1 MQINIR
7 FKFWNEHHWQR
18 STIGVKVCR
27 KIDTDTNVEK
37 QRRFHCLRRTTKKSH
52 CETENHFQR
61 NSNTQTHYLI
71 AFVSDLTEGGHH
83 GLERQSSIICPILRH
98 LLPIMVK
105 LFISS
110 AGTEEETLRK
120 HSAKSRNRGRS
131 ERQNQPNQWVESL
144 LRIGRLWW
152 NFESIF

>member
-1 MQINIR
+1 MSISSGLCVLKAPCAESSCSILRRNR
-7 FKFWNEHHWQR
+7 WSKLCWN
-18 STIGVKVCR
+18 
-27 KIDTDTNVEK
+27 
-37 QRRFHCLRRTTKKSH
+37 CLRRTTKKSH

-110 AGTEEETLRK
+110 TGTEEETLRK

-131 ERQNQPNQWVESL
+131 ERQNQPNQ
-144 LRIGRLWW
+144 
-152 NFESIF
+152 